1 MRFISSICKYLDIDE
16 ICSFSGLE
24 ESNVT
29 LFCDCCITNTLRV
42 DLSLSIGY
50 IYRDCCRC
58 VNSHFI
64 QNKCSSIYQQY

>member
-50 IYRDCCRC
+50 IYRD
-58 VNSHFI
+58 
-64 QNKCSSIYQQY
+64 